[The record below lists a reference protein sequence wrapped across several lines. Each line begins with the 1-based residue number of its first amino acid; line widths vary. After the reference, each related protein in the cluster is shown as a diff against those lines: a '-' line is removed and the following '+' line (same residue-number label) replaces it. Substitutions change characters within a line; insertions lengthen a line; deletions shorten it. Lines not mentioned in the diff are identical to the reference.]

1 MGEVND
7 HVQFVMEKILQPI
20 DLVNPNQAHPYRLH
34 RSQLEL
40 RHGCIQ
46 LFLWKLIVVINV
58 TNQIHA
64 GLLRVFL

>member
-1 MGEVND
+1 MGELND

-58 TNQIHA
+58 ANQIHA
-64 GLLRVFL
+64 GLLGVFL

>member
-1 MGEVND
+1 MSELND
-7 HVQFVMEKILQPI
+7 HVPFVMEKILQPI

-40 RHGCIQ
+40 RHGRVQ

-58 TNQIHA
+58 TKEIHA
-64 GLLRVFL
+64 GLLRIFL